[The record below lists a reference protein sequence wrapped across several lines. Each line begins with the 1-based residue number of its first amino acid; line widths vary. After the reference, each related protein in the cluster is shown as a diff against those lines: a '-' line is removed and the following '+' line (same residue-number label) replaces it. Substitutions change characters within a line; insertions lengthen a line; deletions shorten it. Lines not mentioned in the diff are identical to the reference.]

1 MNASYRTNIQTRI
14 EQFRAMDLTAILA
27 ERLPDQPDLSAI
39 KLGQYSGASFIST
52 CQQVIESFET
62 VLASEQWHV
71 LPGNIGSHNEF
82 GHVDVMQLMDQFVEH
97 LKQKQVEPSAQFLDR
112 LVWYAMA
119 NGFWLEDRKRKAL
132 ARPQVKQIAEQLD
145 SSSKRLSIQLGKI
158 KEATDELTAQ
168 RQDLSK
174 FTEEKKNELGDI
186 KRGLEEGR
194 KQLIELQTIL
204 EQATSKDGEILTI
217 KEAAQSLLNDLK
229 VQLGIITKT
238 FDEFKVD
245 AEKLKVD
252 INDNKADTAVAL
264 EKAETLRDTILA
276 QKDTIE
282 RYVGMSVDGYLGNKF
297 DARAEKLN
305 TWLRMWQ
312 IAVPVSVV
320 LAILWVVIV
329 FIWIRTELPNEWV
342 SVGIN
347 LLKTT
352 PAFILMGFVFGQYAK
367 ERNLQEEY
375 AFKGAVA
382 MTINVYADLL
392 AGKDEDS
399 NKSRQQLILNALRQV
414 HTQPRLYNKRGGTL
428 ISMKAQEMRETMGVL
443 NDTLTNLKS

>member
-1 MNASYRTNIQTRI
+1 MQNDYRTSILSLI
-14 EQFRAMDLTAILA
+14 ERYKSLTPVEIIKA
-27 ERLPDQPDLSAI
+27 RFPDQPDLSAI
-39 KLGQYSGASFIST
+39 QLGQYTAATFLSIGNH
-52 CQQVIESFET
+52 VIESLERAMKST
-62 VLASEQWHV
+62 VWHTLTASVQ
-71 LPGNIGSHNEF
+71 GHNEY
-82 GHVDVMQLMDQFVEH
+82 G
-97 LKQKQVEPSAQFLDR
+97 QVEVNSTLTSYVDLLTQKDVDQAAQQLSR
-112 LVWYAMA
+112 LVWYCMA
-119 NGFWLEDRKRKAL
+119 CGIWIDDKSVKPLSQTQIKLL
-132 ARPQVKQIAEQLD
+132 ADELSLSA
-145 SSSKRLSIQLGKI
+145 KRLESQLGTLEKSS
-158 KEATDELTAQ
+158 TELTER
-168 RQDLSK
+168 RQDLVN

-186 KRGLEEGR
+186 KRGLEESR
-194 KQLIELQTIL
+194 KQLNEQQTIL

-252 INDNKADTAVAL
+252 INDNKADTALAL
-264 EKAETLRDTILA
+264 EKAETLRDAILA
-276 QKDTIE
+276 HKETIE

-305 TWLRMWQ
+305 EWLRIWQ
-312 IAVPVSVV
+312 IAVPISVV
-320 LAILWVVIV
+320 LSIIWVVVV
-329 FIWIRTELPNEWV
+329 FTFLRTQLSNDLV

-352 PAFILMGFVFGQYAK
+352 PAFILMGFVFGQYGK

-399 NKSRQQLILNALRQV
+399 NKSRQQLILNALKQV

-428 ISMKAQEMRETMGVL
+428 ISIKAKEMRETMGIL
-443 NDTLTNLKS
+443 NDTLTKLKP